1 MKPTKNKQLTV
12 RLTADEKKT
21 IKQKGIKNVSELVRF
36 FLLNHPEKHMEK
48 MVFYA
53 DGYELKNYSTIRK

>member
-1 MKPTKNKQLTV
+1 MKQVKNIQLTV
-12 RLTADEKKT
+12 RLTPEEKKI
-21 IKQKGIKNVSELVRF
+21 IKKKGIKNVSELVRF